1 MKVKYYC
8 SLTYLVKGSTVWG
21 DVQTSHRLYDR
32 ELEGVKEPTVDRHD
46 VCSVVHRDQRQCVS
60 CSGGFL
66 LSDCEVFE
74 SVFEVFDDFV
84 LLALGDRATYRL
96 SYVVKIDEHLK
107 VFRR

>member
-1 MKVKYYC
+1 M
-8 SLTYLVKGSTVWG
+8 
-21 DVQTSHRLYDR
+21 QPSHRLYDR
-32 ELEGVKEPTVDRHD
+32 ELEGVEKPTVDRHD

-84 LLALGDRATYRL
+84 LLALGDRGAYRL

>member
-32 ELEGVKEPTVDRHD
+32 ELEGVKEATVDRHD
-46 VCSVVHRDQRQCVS
+46 VCSVVHRDQRQRVS

-74 SVFEVFDDFV
+74 SLFQVFDDFV

-96 SYVVKIDEHLK
+96 SYVVKIDELLK

>member
-21 DVQTSHRLYDR
+21 NVQPSHRLYDR
-32 ELEGVKEPTVDRHD
+32 ELEGVKEATVDRHD
-46 VCSVVHRDQRQCVS
+46 VRSVVHRDQRQCVS

-74 SVFEVFDDFV
+74 SLFQVFDDFV

-107 VFRR
+107 VLR

>member
-1 MKVKYYC
+1 MKVKYFC

-21 DVQTSHRLYDR
+21 DGQTSNRLYDR
-32 ELEGVKEPTVDRHD
+32 ELEGVKEATVDRHD

-74 SVFEVFDDFV
+74 SVFQVFDDFV
-84 LLALGDRATYRL
+84 LLALGDRAADRL

-107 VFRR
+107 VLRR